1 MKHAIWAMDANWLI
15 GKDNVLP
22 WYIKEDLAY
31 FKSMTNHKTVLMG
44 DATYRSLKSYYKEKP
59 LPYGKMFVA
68 NLNPTDYEDATCIT
82 DVIEFVKTFSDELWV
97 IGGKMI
103 YQLTLPYMDYLH
115 ITHVLGTY
123 EGNVYFTPFEL
134 SSYKLVEKELRP
146 GLIFATYKK

>member
-22 WYIKEDLAY
+22 WHIKEDLAY
-31 FKSMTNHKTVLMG
+31 FKAMTNNQTVLMG
-44 DATYRSLKSYYKEKP
+44 DATYRSLKSYYKDKR

-68 NLNPTDYEDATCIT
+68 NLVPTSYDDATCIT
-82 DVIEFVKTFSDELWV
+82 NVVEFVKTFNEELWV

-134 SSYKLVEKELRP
+134 SSYKLLTKEVKP

>member
-1 MKHAIWAMDANWLI
+1 MDANWLMLE
-15 GKDNVLP
+15 DNNFLG
-22 WYIKEDLAY
+22 ILKRFSI
-31 FKSMTNHKTVLMG
+31 FKSMTNLKTVLMG

-134 SSYKLVEKELRP
+134 SSYKLVEKELKP

>member
-22 WYIKEDLAY
+22 WHIKEDLAY

-134 SSYKLVEKELRP
+134 SSYKLVEKEIKP
-146 GLIFATYKK
+146 SLIFATYKK